1 MLSRLSTQSPEALPI
16 FGLFTLALALLIA
29 NSLSFVCAIV
39 ENAFPAFYRSRSH
52 MNGGG
57 GSAWASLNL
66 VSYQW
71 KWSLHTYAAH
81 SRSEAQLDECAKSGR
96 GKVNM
101 KTLIIWENLRNCVF
115 HVTFYYLLLFLL
127 HTKHALIVRL
137 APEVFLLLQRI
148 NRTRYGFF
156 HHDRGRWKST
166 NERNW
171 LLRRG
176 VLCAMRKAPGL
187 WIISV
192 RHPKVI

>member
-1 MLSRLSTQSPEALPI
+1 MRTHSALCAQLSRMLFLPFIALEAIWMAVEAPHELPSIWLAINESDLYTLMLHTVAAQLNSTS
-16 FGLFTLALALLIA
+16 
-29 NSLSFVCAIV
+29 V
-39 ENAFPAFYRSRSH
+39 RSR
-52 MNGGG
+52 
-57 GSAWASLNL
+57 
-66 VSYQW
+66 
-71 KWSLHTYAAH
+71 
-81 SRSEAQLDECAKSGR
+81 R